1 MDNVILSK
9 SASIERC
16 VQRVQ
21 EEYAAAGDDF
31 STDYTRQDAALLNL
45 VRACEQS
52 IDPANYVVRLKGL
65 GTPETSR
72 DSFELLQKAKIIPRE
87 LGDILKSMVGFR
99 NIAIHNYTKLEMAIV
114 ESIIEN
120 HLDDFKHFTGI
131 LLKDI

>member
-1 MDNVILSK
+1 M
-9 SASIERC
+9 
-16 VQRVQ
+16 QRVQ

-45 VRACEQS
+45 LRACEQS
-52 IDPANYVVRLKGL
+52 IDLANYVVRLKGL
-65 GTPETSR
+65 WTPKTSR
-72 DSFELLQKAKIIPRE
+72 DSFELLQKAKIIPKE

-120 HLDDFKHFTGI
+120 HLDDFKHFTRI